1 MENSKNEGAPSNV
14 PTAFQDMGFKPD
26 FDCFSDRRK
35 NTTLSWKNIGL
46 KIKDRQ
52 VLSNVTGQVLSGTVC
67 ALMGP
72 SGAGKT
78 SLMNILSGRLLNSK
92 TKSIRGEVY
101 VNGNVVDPT
110 VFQSNIAY
118 VMQEDLLFAT
128 ATAREAL
135 EFSAKMRLPAV
146 VAKNKVLVKAIVDGL
161 LDSLGLTHVQNT
173 RIGSERSK
181 GLSGGEKKRVAIG
194 VELVTNPSLLFL
206 DEPTSGLD
214 SVAAWKVVQILRS
227 LGKATGCAIMCTIH
241 QPSSE
246 IFGAFDK
253 VMMLAQGG
261 VMYNGPVASLTKS
274 FEDFGKPVPA
284 NTNPADFLLLV
295 AQTSDE
301 SKVPR
306 INYDENLDMEETKL
320 DESPLLRKKEKRIGL
335 LSEAFILAKRE
346 AIDVKRDLMS
356 LVVVVFINAFLGGLY
371 GAIFYEA
378 ADRENDDFSFADAQG
393 VLTLIVISLM
403 FGSAEGPLL
412 TFPLERGVFLREYRT
427 GTYSAISYFAAK
439 LLIEIPISL
448 ISPVVMF
455 LVTYFTL
462 GLQGNLIFLIMIG
475 WLLCL
480 TIASYAI
487 LLGSIITDPE
497 TAQQFST
504 LILVPQLL
512 FSGLFAPL
520 DVIPPFLNWAQ
531 YVCVFKYA
539 LNLFFIEENN
549 DCDFSEDEIR
559 RLPGLVQNCTF
570 FFEANDVDSDLIY
583 RDIGVL
589 FGIFAVVRIL
599 SVVVLVWRS
608 KTIE

>member
-1 MENSKNEGAPSNV
+1 MENSKNEGAPNNV

-101 VNGNVVDPT
+101 VNGNVIDPT